1 MQEMSHREDSF
12 EENLKR
18 IGYSTVSFPKPK
30 GSPIMYH
37 EICIAV
43 KQNVF
48 TLLDRLLI
56 DLDDVAEV
64 VKAPGYKKHNQAML
78 VLLGHN
84 RTKEMVIIGNAH
96 LYYNPA

>member
-1 MQEMSHREDSF
+1 
-12 EENLKR
+12 
-18 IGYSTVSFPKPK
+18 
-30 GSPIMYH
+30 MYH

-84 RTKEMVIIGNAH
+84 RCTSSSSRRQGHSA
-96 LYYNPA
+96 